1 MCKNLKAT
9 NYIFSR
15 LSQSNQA
22 SAAPTAVSPT
32 SNKTTNSQLDP
43 PYKSVVKWTFFFVNI
58 GFMLFL
64 AAVGALGIG
73 ASNNVDDT
81 GVIFVGIYMI
91 LFAAIEFIFEVSQV
105 MPCEALDIIVKRN
118 FGFLYGVIGKGL
130 FITL

>member
-1 MCKNLKAT
+1 M
-9 NYIFSR
+9 
-15 LSQSNQA
+15 SQSNQA
-22 SAAPTAVSPT
+22 SAAPAAVSPT
-32 SNKTTNSQLDP
+32 GNNSTRSGSEP
-43 PYKSVVKWTFFFVNI
+43 PFKAVAKWTLFFVNI

-105 MPCEALDIIVKRN
+105 MPCEALDVIIKRN
-118 FGFLYGVIGKGL
+118 FGFLYGMIGKGL